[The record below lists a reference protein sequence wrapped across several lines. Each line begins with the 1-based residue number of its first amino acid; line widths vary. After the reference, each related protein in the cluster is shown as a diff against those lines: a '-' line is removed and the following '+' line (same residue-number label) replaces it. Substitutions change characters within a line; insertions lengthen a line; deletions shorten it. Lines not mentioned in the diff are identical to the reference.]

1 MTLSHPHLL
10 ACALVLTA
18 LGCGNSSPSPDD
30 AAASPDAVASPA
42 FCGTSGFV
50 DQRGTGEVTIGFGG
64 ELGSAPFGYTPA
76 CVTVNVGQ
84 TIRFVGGF
92 NTHPLSPGTSP
103 TDTTGSAGSPIV
115 RTTSGTELRVTATNA
130 GEFPYY
136 CELHFAGN
144 MRGIV
149 RVVAP

>member
-1 MTLSHPHLL
+1 MNLSRTHLL
-10 ACALVLTA
+10 ACSLTLA
-18 LGCGNSSPSPDD
+18 TLGCGNVAATPDD
-30 AAASPDAVASPA
+30 AAVAPDAVASPA
-42 FCGTSGFV
+42 FCGASGFV
-50 DQRGTGEVTIGFGG
+50 DRRGMGEVTIGFGG

-84 TIRFVGGF
+84 SLRFVGGF

-103 TDTTGSAGSPIV
+103 TDDTGAAGSPIL
-115 RTTSGTELRVTATNA
+115 RTTSGNELRFTADAA